1 MNPAQKSKPQTPKP
15 SHKPSRSFQWQPGA
29 PKPIP
34 FDSETPLSTTPRVPS
49 KSLRKSHDQSLT
61 KSKRKT
67 PTKKP
72 IVPKVN
78 LDSDYFKDSRL
89 GMREFKYMLPL
100 HSTSSTNRRVPGPIE
115 RIVGSSLEP
124 PKPIEKNF
132 KKSKSRAKNKSAKKT
147 DHHINKNVTP
157 EANLS
162 NPLIS
167 EITKNRDRI
176 INIFNR
182 ELSPSLKHPRPTS
195 QDISDDEAEHP
206 RPSAQH
212 PRSPET
218 KPKSKS
224 PNPRIRKFIEPRDT
238 KKTIQI
244 KEQLAERTLTAKKLA
259 WVPKKSKKAARNAG
273 QVSQVSL

>member
-1 MNPAQKSKPQTPKP
+1 MNPGQKYKPQTPKP

-34 FDSETPLSTTPRVPS
+34 FDSGTPLSPTRKVTS

-115 RIVGSSLEP
+115 QILGSSLEP

-132 KKSKSRAKNKSAKKT
+132 KKSKSRPKNKSAKKT
-147 DHHINKNVTP
+147 DHTITKNPTP
-157 EANLS
+157 EAILPNL
-162 NPLIS
+162 LIS

-182 ELSPSLKHPRPTS
+182 EASPSLKHPRPFS
-195 QDISDDEAEHP
+195 QDISDDEAENP
-206 RPSAQH
+206 RRSAQH

-224 PNPRIRKFIEPRDT
+224 PNPKPRKFIEPRDT

-259 WVPKKSKKAARNAG
+259 WVPKKCKKATRTGG